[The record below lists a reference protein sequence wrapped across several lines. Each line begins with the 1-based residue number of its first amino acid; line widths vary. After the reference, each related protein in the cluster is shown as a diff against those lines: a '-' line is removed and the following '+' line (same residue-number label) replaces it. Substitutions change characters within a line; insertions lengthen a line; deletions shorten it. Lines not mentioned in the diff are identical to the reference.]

1 MINTNHPQV
10 WGIVRMILFIVVG
23 LPLAITAVSIIFAL
37 WLPLIPLWATLYLCH
52 NADDGFWSFIEM
64 NMRVMLYIYLGPVA
78 VVAGIV
84 SVCVNLALATPLLP
98 LFLGLYVY
106 YRWTEESWKF
116 WRRVQQGLRMYFIGL
131 CILVYAAP
139 VISIA
144 AAAAACVL
152 LIQIIA
158 LPRNYFMLRDTESC
172 DFFIDDCRSIFELF
186 VNIIGTVPAVIVALA
201 TFPLVASL
209 GVIHYLDS
217 SV

>member
-1 MINTNHPQV
+1 
-10 WGIVRMILFIVVG
+10 
-23 LPLAITAVSIIFAL
+23 
-37 WLPLIPLWATLYLCH
+37 
-52 NADDGFWSFIEM
+52 
-64 NMRVMLYIYLGPVA
+64 
-78 VVAGIV
+78 
-84 SVCVNLALATPLLP
+84 
-98 LFLGLYVY
+98 
-106 YRWTEESWKF
+106 
-116 WRRVQQGLRMYFIGL
+116 VQEGLRMYFIGL

-217 SV
+217 SVWRVIVFEKRKSFGFASDCIIRTTSHVSVLFGLKHTKRRILLKHWVLSFKAFISIIRHHKMNCALSVGS